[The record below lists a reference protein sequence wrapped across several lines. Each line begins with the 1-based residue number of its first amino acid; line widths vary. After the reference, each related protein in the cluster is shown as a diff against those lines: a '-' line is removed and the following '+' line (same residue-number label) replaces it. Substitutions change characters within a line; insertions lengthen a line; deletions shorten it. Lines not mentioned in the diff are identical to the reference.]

1 LKYVGIGI
9 IFKPWRN
16 KAMENIIKVQEFFK
30 QFPNDNACL
39 DHLMKTRFGEKFDCP
54 RCKKNTKFY
63 RIKKHLTYEC
73 PWCGY
78 HISPMVNTPFES
90 SHIPLQKWFYAMYLF
105 AISRHGVAAKELERQ
120 LGITYKTA
128 WRIAHQIRK
137 YMAKVDGDSSLSGH
151 VEADETLIGGK
162 HFGIRGRG
170 AKGKTAVF
178 GMVERGGNIVAK
190 VVPDTKK
197 RTLQGL
203 IKIHVKEGSTIST
216 DEFAVYDRLSEKG
229 FKHGH
234 VHHNLKKFV
243 NGIHHVN
250 TLEGFWSQIKRSI
263 KGTHVHVSSKH
274 LSKYLGE
281 FEFRYNM
288 RSTPSLMF
296 SRLLKAF

>member
-1 LKYVGIGI
+1 
-9 IFKPWRN
+9 
-16 KAMENIIKVQEFFK
+16 
-30 QFPNDNACL
+30 
-39 DHLMKTRFGEKFDCP
+39 
-54 RCKKNTKFY
+54 
-63 RIKKHLTYEC
+63 
-73 PWCGY
+73 
-78 HISPMVNTPFES
+78 
-90 SHIPLQKWFYAMYLF
+90 MYLF
-105 AISRHGVAAKELERQ
+105 TSSRHGVAAKELERQ

-128 WRIAHQIRK
+128 WRMAHQIRK

-162 HFGIRGRG
+162 RTGIRGRG
-170 AKGKTAVF
+170 AQGKTAVF
-178 GMVERGGNIVAK
+178 GMVERGGHIIAK

-197 RTLQGL
+197 RTLQSL

-216 DEFAVYDRLSEKG
+216 DEFAVYDRLGEAG

-234 VHHNLKKFV
+234 VHHNIQKYV
-243 NGIHHVN
+243 NGVNHVN

-263 KGTHVHVSSKH
+263 KGTHVHVSGKH

>member
-1 LKYVGIGI
+1 
-9 IFKPWRN
+9 
-16 KAMENIIKVQEFFK
+16 MENIIKVQEFFK

-39 DHLMKTRFGEKFDCP
+39 DHLMKTHFGEKFDCP

-63 RIKKHLTYEC
+63 KIKKHLAYEC

-78 HISPMVNTPFES
+78 HIYPMVNTPFEN
-90 SHIPLQKWFYAMYLF
+90 SHIPLQKWFYATYLF
-105 AISRHGVAAKELERQ
+105 TSSRHGVAAKELERQ

-128 WRIAHQIRK
+128 WRMAHQIRK

-151 VEADETLIGGK
+151 VEADETMIGGK
-162 HFGIRGRG
+162 HRGIRGRG
-170 AKGKTAVF
+170 AKGKAFVF
-178 GMVERGGNIVAK
+178 GMVERGGNIIAK

-197 RTLQGL
+197 RTLQGI
-203 IKIHVKEGSTIST
+203 IKSHVKEGSTIST
-216 DEFAVYDRLSEKG
+216 DEFAVYDRLSEMG

-234 VHHNLKKFV
+234 VHHNIQKYV

-288 RSTPSLMF
+288 RSIPSLMF